1 MTDEAKKMFD
11 RIESLSKQAQNYRY
25 AGAYQRLEELKQ
37 FIESRTKQ
45 TQQPAK

>member
-1 MTDEAKKMFD
+1 MTDESKKMFD
-11 RIESLSKQAQNYRY
+11 RINALSKQAQNYRY

-37 FIESRTKQ
+37 FMDARTKQ